1 MGPSLILY
9 AVPFFLITVI
19 LEAVLVTREQK
30 DFIDKTDS
38 FTSIALGIGNLL
50 TGLITKG
57 FIWGVYVLLYEKFR
71 IFTLDMSAWWVWVL
85 AFFADDFSYYWFHR
99 EAHLIR
105 YFWASH
111 KVHHSS
117 QKYNLA
123 TALRQTWTGNLTGS
137 YIFYL
142 WMPLVGFHP
151 IIIVTMQQVSLLY
164 QYWIHTE
171 TINKMW
177 EPFEFLFNT
186 PSHHRVHHGSDVKY
200 LDCNYA
206 GILII
211 WDRMFGTFVKE
222 QERPRYGLTNNLNT
236 HNPVKIAFS
245 EWVDIIRD
253 LGKAGSLK
261 NAFMYIFAP
270 PGWSPDGSTKT
281 AKEMQ
286 KELDFMEKDR

>member
-71 IFTLDMSAWWVWVL
+71 IFTLDMSVWWVWVL

-177 EPFEFLFNT
+177 KPFEFLFNT

-286 KELDFMEKDR
+286 KELDFMEKNR